1 MRLRRRVRKFW
12 QRHADR
18 CLLGGAAAAIAA
30 TLLGPGVVLERN
42 RFEHVVVLD
51 VTQSM
56 NVQDQVLDG
65 QPVSRLAFAR
75 DALRATLLALPCGSK
90 IGWGVFTEYRAYLLL
105 APVEVCGHLSE
116 LRDTLARI
124 DNQMAWSGNSEIAK
138 GLHSTVGIVKQLA
151 GRPSL
156 VFVTDGHE
164 SPPLNPRHRPA
175 FDDKPGEVSGLIVG
189 VGALQPSPIPKTDA
203 QGLPLGFWRAAEV
216 MQADPYSQGRS
227 GSVSGEQLIEDA
239 AGAGESRPLG
249 ATPGTEHLSSLHEP
263 YLRLLASEQGLAFHR
278 LESRAAFAA
287 ALMGPAMARPMPV
300 RTDLRPAFALLALG
314 LLLARHRAR
323 LFARFTRTPRS
334 HGRSAT

>member
-175 FDDKPGEVSGLIVG
+175 FDDKPGDVSGLIVG

-203 QGLPLGFWRAAEV
+203 QGLALGFWRAAEV
-216 MQADPYSQGRS
+216 MQADPYSQGRG

-239 AGAGESRPLG
+239 AGASESRPLG

-323 LFARFTRTPRS
+323 LFARFTHTPRS

>member
-1 MRLRRRVRKFW
+1 MRLRRRVQALW
-12 QRHADR
+12 QQHADR

-30 TLLGPGVVLERN
+30 TLLGPGVVLERS

-65 QPVSRLAFAR
+65 QPASRLAFAR
-75 DALRATLLALPCGSK
+75 DALRAALLALPCGSK

-105 APVEVCGHLSE
+105 APIEVCGHLSE
-116 LRDTLARI
+116 LRATLARI
-124 DNQMAWSGNSEIAK
+124 DNQMAWNGNSEIAK

-189 VGALQPSPIPKTDA
+189 VGALRPSPIPKTDA
-203 QGLPLGFWRAAEV
+203 QGQPLGFWRAAEV
-216 MQADPYSQGRS
+216 MQSDPYSQGRS

-239 AGAGESRPLG
+239 ADARASPALG
-249 ATPGTEHLSSLHEP
+249 ATPGTEHLSALHES

-278 LESRAAFAA
+278 LESQPAFVT
-287 ALMGPAMARPMPV
+287 ALMAPAMARPIPV
-300 RTDLRPAFALLALG
+300 RTDLRPAFAVLALG
-314 LLLARHRAR
+314 LLLARYRAGLLAR
-323 LFARFTRTPRS
+323 LLRTPRR
-334 HGRSAT
+334 HGRDTL